1 MLLRQYF
8 SLQWFG
14 EAEKYVKA
22 VFTLASKISPSV
34 IFIDEV
40 WLYWDMDTKAHN
52 LLCAFVLN
60 WWRLI
65 KSDLSGGTINR

>member
-1 MLLRQYF
+1 MLFMEPCNVVYCISLTLIRI
-8 SLQWFG
+8 LQWFG

-40 WLYWDMDTKAHN
+40 RWNK
-52 LLCAFVLN
+52 
-60 WWRLI
+60 
-65 KSDLSGGTINR
+65 DLGMHLESHK

>member
-1 MLLRQYF
+1 MFFLSYRGIHLHV
-8 SLQWFG
+8 QWFG

-40 WLYWDMDTKAHN
+40 RWLGLWN
-52 LLCAFVLN
+52 
-60 WWRLI
+60 
-65 KSDLSGGTINR
+65 

>member
-1 MLLRQYF
+1 MFICTSLTLIRI
-8 SLQWFG
+8 LQWFG

-40 WLYWDMDTKAHN
+40 RSSEEARMHLDT
-52 LLCAFVLN
+52 
-60 WWRLI
+60 
-65 KSDLSGGTINR
+65 

>member
-1 MLLRQYF
+1 MLLRKSF
-8 SLQWFG
+8 SVQWFG

-40 WLYWDMDTKAHN
+40 WLHWNFGTSMHLEIIRFARCVG
-52 LLCAFVLN
+52 LVLVSAN
-60 WWRLI
+60 
-65 KSDLSGGTINR
+65 